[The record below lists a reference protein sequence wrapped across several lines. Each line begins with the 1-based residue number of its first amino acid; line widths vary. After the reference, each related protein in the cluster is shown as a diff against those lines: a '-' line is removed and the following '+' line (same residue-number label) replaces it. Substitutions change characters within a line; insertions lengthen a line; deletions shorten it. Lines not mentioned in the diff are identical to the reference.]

1 MPAGLEIYEDGTGRL
16 KVSFGD
22 RLLRFL
28 GDPLIVGEGA
38 SGSLVNNGFLT
49 GTPVW
54 LAAPFDPGGSG
65 YWPGDRLIPP
75 LVSISGN
82 TLSYTVQA
90 GLGTQ
95 IIHYG
100 VY

>member
-1 MPAGLEIYEDGTGRL
+1 MAVGL
-16 KVSFGD
+16 KVWDASGTLILDATD
-22 RLLRFL
+22 RILRFL
-28 GDPLIVGEGA
+28 GEPIIAGEGA
-38 SGSLVNNGFLT
+38 SGSLVNDGFLT

-75 LVSISGN
+75 LVTISGS
-82 TLSYTVQA
+82 TLSYTIQA

-95 IIHYG
+95 IIQYG

>member
-1 MPAGLEIYEDGTGRL
+1 MAVGL
-16 KVSFGD
+16 KVWDASGVLTLDVTD
-22 RLLRFL
+22 RILRFL
-28 GDPLIVGEGA
+28 GDPIIAAEGS
-38 SGSLVNNGFLT
+38 SGSLVNDGFLT

-65 YWPGDRLIPP
+65 YWPGDRLVPP

-82 TLSYTVQA
+82 TLSYTIQA
-90 GLGTQ
+90 GLSTQ
-95 IIHYG
+95 IIQYG

>member
-1 MPAGLEIYEDGTGRL
+1 MAVGL
-16 KVSFGD
+16 KVWDASGTLILDVTD
-22 RLLRFL
+22 RILRFL
-28 GDPLIVGEGA
+28 GPPIIAAEGS
-38 SGSLVNNGFLT
+38 SGSLVNDGFLT

-54 LAAPFDPGGSG
+54 IAAPFDPGGSS

-82 TLSYTVQA
+82 TLSYTIQA
-90 GLGTQ
+90 GLDTQ
-95 IIHYG
+95 IIQYG

>member
-1 MPAGLEIYEDGTGRL
+1 MAVGL
-16 KVSFGD
+16 KVWDASGVLILDATD
-22 RLLRFL
+22 RILRFL
-28 GDPLIVGEGA
+28 GDPIIAGEGT
-38 SGSLVNNGFLT
+38 SGSLVNDGFLT
-49 GTPVW
+49 GTPFW

-75 LVSISGN
+75 LVTISGS
-82 TLSYTVQA
+82 TLSYTIQA

-95 IIHYG
+95 IIQYG